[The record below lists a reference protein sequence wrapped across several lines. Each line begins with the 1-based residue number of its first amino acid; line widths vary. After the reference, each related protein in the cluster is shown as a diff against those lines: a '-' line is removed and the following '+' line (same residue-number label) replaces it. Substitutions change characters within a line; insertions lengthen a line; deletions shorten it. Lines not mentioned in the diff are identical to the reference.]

1 MRVLFFTLLE
11 RLGEELGIS
20 HLRGVATCK
29 WKLAF
34 ISMSR
39 LKAVI
44 REYYRK
50 EINLSRGWNPG
61 LVVVGL
67 CISMI
72 YTQLNIKPVDTELP
86 QFFLCFNPYSLDFID
101 SWNCELIC
109 WVNLK
114 TNSVLDNSF
123 EKNKDTSFR

>member
-1 MRVLFFTLLE
+1 
-11 RLGEELGIS
+11 
-20 HLRGVATCK
+20 
-29 WKLAF
+29 
-34 ISMSR
+34 MSR

-44 REYYRK
+44 RDYRK

-86 QFFLCFNPYSLDFID
+86 QFLFYFNPYSLDFINN
-101 SWNCELIC
+101 WNCELIC

-123 EKNKDTSFR
+123 EKN